1 MSDNSTFRD
10 WEGYVCPDGSTQSA
24 DSVWKGPPNND
35 IMRLP
40 SDTTSFIGP
49 MTFYGAW
56 VEMTK
61 SMITEELITLA
72 SVKEG
77 GNMRLIEKSRDTLK
91 ELRDDETKQTKVLH
105 KILQSEN

>member
-1 MSDNSTFRD
+1 MSDNSTFGD

-56 VEMTK
+56 VETTK
-61 SMITEELITLA
+61 SMITEELNTLA
-72 SVKEG
+72 SAKAG
-77 GNMRLIEKSRDTLK
+77 GNMRLIERSRNTLN
-91 ELRDDETKQTKVLH
+91 ELRDDETKQTKILH
-105 KILQSEN
+105 GILRSKT